1 MTGIIEMKE
10 DTIMKIVSACLV
22 GVKCRYD
29 QQSAWHPNID
39 GIIQFES
46 VVPVCP
52 EQLGGL
58 PTPRNPA
65 EIVGGDGVDV
75 LDGNAKV
82 IDNQGHDVT
91 QEFIDGAYRVLDLA
105 QTFRASTAILK
116 QNSPS
121 CGSKLIYDG
130 SFSGSKKKGVGVTVA
145 LLLRSGL
152 KVMSEE
158 DDYSLLALTIDLEA
172 GKFHS

>member
-1 MTGIIEMKE
+1 MKE

-29 QQSAWHPNID
+29 QQLARHKNIETF
-39 GIIQFES
+39 IQCEGVIS
-46 VVPVCP
+46 VCP

-91 QEFIDGAYRVLDLA
+91 QEFIDGAYRVLELA
-105 QTFRASTAILK
+105 QTFRASNAVFK

-121 CGSKLIYDG
+121 CGSKWIYDG
-130 SFSGSKKKGVGVTVA
+130 SFSGNKKKGVGVTVA

-152 KVMSEE
+152 KVTSEE
-158 DDYSLLALTIDLEA
+158 ED
-172 GKFHS
+172 